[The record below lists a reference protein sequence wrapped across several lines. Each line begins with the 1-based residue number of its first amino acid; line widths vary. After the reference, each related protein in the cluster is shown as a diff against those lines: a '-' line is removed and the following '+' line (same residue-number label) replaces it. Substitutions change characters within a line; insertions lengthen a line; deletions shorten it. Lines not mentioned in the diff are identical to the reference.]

1 MVNVCYEYFKK
12 IYESLLWLYITYK
25 NLSIINVKKLYERKR
40 EREKDPK
47 TKDL

>member
-1 MVNVCYEYFKK
+1 MGIFYCYIVN
-12 IYESLLWLYITYK
+12 YK
-25 NLSIINVKKLYERKR
+25 NLSSINVKKYYERKR